1 MPPLIVHVVYRLAIG
16 GLENGVVNLINRL
29 PVQSWRHA
37 IVSLTDVDAGFAGRI
52 SRDNVRCIAL
62 HKAPGHSVRLYPR
75 LVALLREL
83 RPAIV
88 HTRNLAALEAALP
101 AWIAGVPARLHG
113 EHGRDVGDLD
123 GSSVR
128 YQRVRRLFR
137 PFVTRYVALS
147 PDLEGYLRDRVGVPA
162 ARIDQIYNGV
172 DTARFVPRPEGAARS
187 TVARSRAAITGWS
200 GPSAGWRRSRIRP
213 TWRAPSSPPSAP
225 IPRREL
231 ACGWC
236 WSATASCESDIE
248 AILESAGVRELAW
261 FAGERAD
268 VVPLLQGLDCFVLPS
283 LAEGVSNT
291 VLEAMACGLPVIAT
305 RVGANAE
312 LVEENVT
319 GRTVPAGDSD
329 ALAREI
335 GAYFATP
342 GLARQH
348 GAAGT
353 PSCRAQVQP
362 RAHGRG
368 LRPCLPRT
376 ASTTPG
382 RALGRG
388 SCRHASTRARLGA
401 EIRPCAASSACST

>member
-1 MPPLIVHVVYRLAIG
+1 MPPLIVHVVYRFAIG

-29 PVQSWRHA
+29 PAQSWRHA
-37 IVSLTDVDAGFAGRI
+37 VVSLTDFDPAFAARI
-52 SRDNVRCIAL
+52 SSSTVRCIAL
-62 HKAPGHSVRLYPR
+62 HKAPGHAVRLYPR

-88 HTRNLAALEAALP
+88 HTRNLAALEATLP

-123 GSSVR
+123 GSSLR

-147 PDLEGYLRDRVGVPA
+147 PDLESYLRERIGVPA
-162 ARIDQIYNGV
+162 TRIDQVYNGV
-172 DTARFVPRPEGAARS
+172 DTARFFPSPGG
-187 TVARSRAAITGWS
+187 RAAIDACPFREADHWLVGTVGRMEKVKDQTNL
-200 GPSAGWRRSRIRP
+200 A
-213 TWRAPSSPPSAP
+213 RAFVTAVAADPEA
-225 IPRREL
+225 RARLRLVLVGDGKLKRE
-231 ACGWC
+231 
-236 WSATASCESDIE
+236 IE

-261 FAGERAD
+261 FAGERTD
-268 VVPLLQGLDCFVLPS
+268 VVPILQGLDCFVLPS

-291 VLEAMACGLPVIAT
+291 ILEAMACGLPVVAT

-312 LVEENVT
+312 LVEQNLT
-319 GRTVPAGDSD
+319 GRTVPAADSD

-348 GAAGT
+348 GHAARRRVERRFSLERMVEDYDRVYAGLLRT
-353 PSCRAQVQP
+353 RRPAHSGAAAAAP
-362 RAHGRG
+362 RPDVR
-368 LRPCLPRT
+368 
-376 ASTTPG
+376 S
-382 RALGRG
+382 
-388 SCRHASTRARLGA
+388 
-401 EIRPCAASSACST
+401 

>member
-1 MPPLIVHVVYRLAIG
+1 MPPLIVHVVYRFAIG
-16 GLENGVVNLINRL
+16 GLENGIVNLINRL
-29 PVQSWRHA
+29 PAQSWRHA
-37 IVSLTDVDAGFAGRI
+37 VVSLTDVDPAFAARI
-52 SRDNVRCIAL
+52 SSSNVRCIAL
-62 HKAPGHSVRLYPR
+62 HKAPGHAVRLYPR

-83 RPAIV
+83 KPAIV

-101 AWIAGVPARLHG
+101 AWIAGVPSRLHG

-147 PDLEGYLRDRVGVPA
+147 PDLESYLRQRIGVPA
-162 ARIDQIYNGV
+162 TRIDQIYNGV
-172 DTARFVPRPEGAARS
+172 DTARFCPAPGGRASIDACPFQRADYWLVGTVGRMEAVKDQTNLARAFVAAVNAGPEAR
-187 TVARSRAAITGWS
+187 ARLRLVLVGD
-200 GPSAGWRRSRIRP
+200 GKLKG
-213 TWRAPSSPPSAP
+213 
-225 IPRREL
+225 EV
-231 ACGWC
+231 
-236 WSATASCESDIE
+236 E
-248 AILESAGVRELAW
+248 AILGSAGLRELAW

-291 VLEAMACGLPVIAT
+291 VLEAMACGLPVVAT

-312 LVEENVT
+312 LVEQNMT
-319 GRTVPAGDSD
+319 GRTVPAGDSE

-348 GAAGT
+348 GQAARRRVERQFSLERMVDDYDRVYTGLLQT
-353 PSCRAQVQP
+353 RRAGRSGAAAAAHTRAQ
-362 RAHGRG
+362 G
-368 LRPCLPRT
+368 
-376 ASTTPG
+376 
-382 RALGRG
+382 
-388 SCRHASTRARLGA
+388 
-401 EIRPCAASSACST
+401 

>member
-1 MPPLIVHVVYRLAIG
+1 MSAMPPLIVHVVYRLAIG

-29 PVQSWRHA
+29 PVQSWRHTV
-37 IVSLTDVDAGFAGRI
+37 VSLTDVDPDFAARI
-52 SRDNVRCIAL
+52 SRSNVRCIPL
-62 HKAPGHSVRLYPR
+62 HKAPGHGVRLYPR

-83 RPAIV
+83 KPAIV

-128 YQRVRRLFR
+128 YQIVRRLFR

-147 PDLEGYLRDRVGVPA
+147 PDLERYLRDRVGVPA
-162 ARIDQIYNGV
+162 DKIDQIYNGV
-172 DTARFVPRPEGAARS
+172 DIARFCPAVGGRGAIDACPFQGAGYWLVGTVGRMEAVKDQTNLARAFVAALNAHPEARARLRLVLVGDGKLKGE
-187 TVARSRAAITGWS
+187 VA
-200 GPSAGWRRSRIRP
+200 
-213 TWRAPSSPPSAP
+213 
-225 IPRREL
+225 
-231 ACGWC
+231 
-236 WSATASCESDIE
+236 

-291 VLEAMACGLPVIAT
+291 VLEAMACGLPVVAT

-319 GRTVPAGDSD
+319 GRTVPAGDSE

-335 GAYFATP
+335 GAYFAAP
-342 GLARQH
+342 ELAREH
-348 GAAGT
+348 GQAARRRVERRFSLERMVEDYDRVYAGLLRTRAAERAGT
-353 PSCRAQVQP
+353 AAASARP
-362 RAHGRG
+362 RARG
-368 LRPCLPRT
+368 
-376 ASTTPG
+376 
-382 RALGRG
+382 
-388 SCRHASTRARLGA
+388 
-401 EIRPCAASSACST
+401 

>member
-37 IVSLTDVDAGFAGRI
+37 IVSLTDVDPGFAGRI
-52 SRDNVRCIAL
+52 SRENVRCIAL

-75 LVALLREL
+75 LVTLLREL

-123 GSSVR
+123 GSSAR

-137 PFVTRYVALS
+137 PFVTRYIALS
-147 PDLEGYLRDRVGVPA
+147 PDLESYLRDRIGVPA
-162 ARIDQIYNGV
+162 ERIDQIYNGV
-172 DTARFVPRPEGAARS
+172 DTGRFVPASGGRGAIDGCPFQGSDYWLVGTVGRLEAVKDQTNLARAFVS
-187 TVARSRAAITGWS
+187 AIRAEPSVRARLRLVLVGD
-200 GPSAGWRRSRIRP
+200 GRLRK
-213 TWRAPSSPPSAP
+213 
-225 IPRREL
+225 
-231 ACGWC
+231 
-236 WSATASCESDIE
+236 DIE

-261 FAGERAD
+261 FAGEQAD

-305 RVGANAE
+305 RVGANDE

-342 GLARQH
+342 GLAHQH
-348 GAAGT
+348 GQQGRRRAERRFSLERMVEDYDRVYHGLLRPRRAERSGAAVAAT
-353 PSCRAQVQP
+353 RP
-362 RAHGRG
+362 RAR
-368 LRPCLPRT
+368 
-376 ASTTPG
+376 S
-382 RALGRG
+382 
-388 SCRHASTRARLGA
+388 
-401 EIRPCAASSACST
+401 

>member
-1 MPPLIVHVVYRLAIG
+1 MNAMPPLIVHVVYRFAIG

-29 PVQSWRHA
+29 PAQSWRHA
-37 IVSLTDVDAGFAGRI
+37 VVSLTDFDPAFAARI
-52 SRDNVRCIAL
+52 SSSTVRCIAL
-62 HKAPGHSVRLYPR
+62 HKAPGHAVRLYPR

-88 HTRNLAALEAALP
+88 HTRNLAALEATLP

-123 GSSVR
+123 GSSLR

-147 PDLEGYLRDRVGVPA
+147 PDLESYLRERIGVPA
-162 ARIDQIYNGV
+162 TRIDQVYNGV
-172 DTARFVPRPEGAARS
+172 DTARFFPSPGG
-187 TVARSRAAITGWS
+187 RAAIDACPFQGADYWLVGTVGRME
-200 GPSAGWRRSRIRP
+200 AVKDQ
-213 TWRAPSSPPSAP
+213 TNLARAFVTAVAADPEA
-225 IPRREL
+225 RARLRLVLVGDGKLKRE
-231 ACGWC
+231 
-236 WSATASCESDIE
+236 IE

-261 FAGERAD
+261 FAGERTD
-268 VVPLLQGLDCFVLPS
+268 VVPILQGLDCFVLPS

-291 VLEAMACGLPVIAT
+291 ILEAMACGLPVVAT

-312 LVEENVT
+312 LVEQNLT
-319 GRTVPAGDSD
+319 GRTVPAADSD

-348 GAAGT
+348 GQAARRRVERRFSLERMVEDYDRVYAGLLRT
-353 PSCRAQVQP
+353 RRPAYSGAAAAAP
-362 RAHGRG
+362 RPDVR
-368 LRPCLPRT
+368 
-376 ASTTPG
+376 S
-382 RALGRG
+382 
-388 SCRHASTRARLGA
+388 
-401 EIRPCAASSACST
+401 